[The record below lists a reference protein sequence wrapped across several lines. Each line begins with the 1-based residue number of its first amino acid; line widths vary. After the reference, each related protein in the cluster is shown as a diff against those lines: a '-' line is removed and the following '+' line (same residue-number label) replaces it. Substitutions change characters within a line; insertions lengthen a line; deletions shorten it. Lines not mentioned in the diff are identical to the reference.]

1 MSLLKLLLYYPATQV
16 DMLDVELA
24 IFRFN
29 NATLSGGAIYA
40 DESSS
45 SFSRNEYNHT
55 RAQNRFGF
63 CFATLGN
70 EIVPDRVS
78 LQLHAVNL

>member
-1 MSLLKLLLYYPATQV
+1 MLVYPATQI
-16 DMLDVELA
+16 DMSDVELA
-24 IFRFN
+24 MFRFN

-45 SFSRNEYNHT
+45 SLSQNEYNHT

-63 CFATLGN
+63 CFAILGN
-70 EIVPDRVS
+70 EIVPDTVS
-78 LQLHAVNL
+78 TVSEAVMLF